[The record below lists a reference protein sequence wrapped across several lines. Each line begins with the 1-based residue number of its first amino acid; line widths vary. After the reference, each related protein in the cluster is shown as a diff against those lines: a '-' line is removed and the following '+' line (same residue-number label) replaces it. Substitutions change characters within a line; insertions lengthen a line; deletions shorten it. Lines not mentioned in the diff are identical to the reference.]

1 MSPPPSLS
9 LLFKDKKHK
18 KIKIS
23 GEWRPLAFVIFL
35 QWLGNVSGVG
45 CLPVAP
51 LHASAYASSR
61 LISSVLFIAPKRKKK
76 ASSFIFIVLPLG
88 FCFKGKRTR
97 EKKDKKDR
105 KDEDGFYR
113 TGVPLDRFLHLQARK
128 KDAPEQK
135 LSLSLSIPVA
145 IFSFVLS
152 LACSLSLSQYLSLTH
167 SFSVSLSLSLSMR
180 DGSRHPFLRLLC
192 LQGKRKTSKK
202 KTFRGVPFARLTHR
216 KRLKGQRLDGQQTQ
230 LMLMI
235 SLYIQGR
242 WNGCPFPFQSSSAS
256 SHPLR
261 RKRT

>member
-23 GEWRPLAFVIFL
+23 GEWRPLAFLIFL

-135 LSLSLSIPVA
+135 LSLSLSVCIPVA

-167 SFSVSLSLSLSMR
+167 SFSVSLSLSLYVRWKQASFFYVCCVFKAKE
-180 DGSRHPFLRLLC
+180 RHP
-192 LQGKRKTSKK
+192 KRKHL
-202 KTFRGVPFARLTHR
+202 GV
-216 KRLKGQRLDGQQTQ
+216 
-230 LMLMI
+230 
-235 SLYIQGR
+235 SL
-242 WNGCPFPFQSSSAS
+242 
-256 SHPLR
+256 LLV
-261 RKRT
+261 